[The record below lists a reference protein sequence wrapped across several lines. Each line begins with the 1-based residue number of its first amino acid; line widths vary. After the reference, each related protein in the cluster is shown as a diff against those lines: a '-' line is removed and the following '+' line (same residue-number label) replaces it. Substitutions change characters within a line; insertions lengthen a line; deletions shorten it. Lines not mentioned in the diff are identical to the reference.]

1 MNFFCLSIFRLLKDN
16 PAIEDNRRMKI
27 SRTITSMF
35 SLALPLDFAVTS
47 EGKTRHAPL
56 LFSPFSTTSCA
67 QARSPFPW
75 KFTPFRLRCA
85 PCGTVIPLKVT
96 LGKSA
101 ILPRFI
107 KLFGCSVTLPLAL
120 PAKIHTFRLRCAP
133 RGTVVPLK
141 DTFAYPFT
149 IFVRRA
155 MLCHCFLWIRSVSG
169 CSVTLLAVL
178 SRRIR
183 PKACVEPRP
192 HACFARRSD
201 GSSIAC
207 FARRSDGSS
216 ISPRANSPLS
226 PRSL

>member
-1 MNFFCLSIFRLLKDN
+1 
-16 PAIEDNRRMKI
+16 
-27 SRTITSMF
+27 MF
-35 SLALPLDFAVTS
+35 SLAFPLGFAVTS

-56 LFSPFSTTSCA
+56 LFSPFSTASCA

-75 KFTPFRLRCA
+75 KFTPFRLRYA
-85 PCGTVIPLKVT
+85 PCGTVVPLKVT
-96 LGKSA
+96 LAKT
-101 ILPRFI
+101 RFCFALLH
-107 KLFGCSVTLPLAL
+107 LFGCSVTLPLAL
-120 PAKIHTFRLRCAP
+120 PAKIHSFRLRCASCKAVALLKVTLGKSVILP
-133 RGTVVPLK
+133 RFIKL
-141 DTFAYPFT
+141 F
-149 IFVRRA
+149 
-155 MLCHCFLWIRSVSG
+155 G